1 MVNYQ
6 TVPRYLALLAAV
18 PLLAAG
24 CFDSGGAS
32 KSAAG
37 FLTTEDAPFGPSV
50 VFDPLRLPVPDVPFP
65 SDLLLRPS
73 DKTFSGKA
81 WNLSTEAPTA
91 VERRVREKLDTL
103 DGFGLYSPVY
113 VRFDAPL
120 DLTTI
125 TDDTVLIVNIQK
137 GHPREGEIVPLDLG
151 KGYFP
156 AYRPLPPFW
165 GQDPMENVENLLY
178 APDNTAD
185 LDGDGVEELLV
196 HYEKASNSLIMRPVL
211 PMAPSC
217 TYAVILT
224 RGLKG
229 ETQDADGKTIM
240 APVRS
245 PFPYK
250 AHAAQAPLIRD
261 ALDLLGMEDSELAF
275 GWTFTTSDPSQPL
288 LSYRDGLYGKGP
300 LARMAEMFP
309 PKLAAVADMT
319 VTVDGDADQDGIPD
333 AVTPRDHRFILQPK
347 LLLDIFGLIGPQ
359 AFGDFALPDFKSVDY
374 LVFGSFNSPD
384 MRTGD
389 HKTFGVDAFTGEGEI
404 GSTRLP
410 FFLSVP
416 KETAEHKPPFPVM
429 LYFHG
434 TATSRVEVLLLLD
447 ALSRQG
453 IAALSFDQVGHG
465 PIIPSIPLALEKAG
479 IDPSLVQT
487 LLPIIVELL
496 IPERLDEFEGVEWHQ
511 AIKMLEEIG
520 LWRELAVE
528 GRTEDENGNGAL
540 ESSENFFF
548 ANPFRMCA
556 SFWQDM
562 VDLFQ
567 LVRIIRNF
575 DPAAVPAAID
585 EPYKAD
591 QARLMQNL
599 LAADFNAD
607 GVLDFGGPDVQISI
621 AGTSLGGFHATL
633 GAALEP
639 EITVATP
646 IVAGGGFGD
655 IMGRSNQRDQSQW
668 IFLETFGPLVVGCP
682 DGAGGVWLSWND
694 DADRCKPALLA
705 STGFAHVPNMVE
717 GTLVTARN
725 LANGEAQS
733 TLVNAQGGFSVAVAS
748 DRWDP
753 LEITIR
759 HPSGSKVV
767 VPGRTPY
774 EGTAFQRNTPRL
786 RRFINIAT
794 QVLDRCDPIA
804 FAPNLF
810 LNPLPGHPTTNVLFE
825 NAVGDR
831 TVPISTGVMLALASG
846 VFGTEREQWQ
856 PIMDTLLAHDF
867 MLGNTSYDP
876 DDLWRDN
883 KLPEDAPI
891 GPLAGV
897 PSGDGVSSIR
907 FADVR
912 GKHEWIAQY
921 SLPVPSQGADF
932 VFDAAIYN
940 QNQIVL
946 YHALGGKVIV
956 DDVCIEK
963 LTCPILEEPEKLLP

>member
-1 MVNYQ
+1 MAS
-6 TVPRYLALLAAV
+6 LA
-18 PLLAAG
+18 AAG
-24 CFDSGGAS
+24 CFDGGAS
-32 KSAAG
+32 KTQAG
-37 FLTTEDAPFGPSV
+37 YVTTEDGPFGPAV

-73 DKTFSGKA
+73 DSTFSGKA
-81 WNLSTEAPTA
+81 WNMSPEAPTD
-91 VERRVREKLDTL
+91 VERRVRARLNTL
-103 DGFGLYSPVY
+103 DGFGLYSPIY

-125 TDDTVLIVNIQK
+125 TDETVLLVNIQ
-137 GHPREGEIVPLDLG
+137 EGSAHQGETVPLDLG

-156 AYRPLPPFW
+156 VDRPLPPFW
-165 GQDPMENVENLLY
+165 GQDPMADVQNLLF
-178 APDNTAD
+178 AEDNTAD
-185 LDGDGVEELLV
+185 LDGDGVEERLV
-196 HYEKASNSLIMRPVL
+196 HYEKATHSLIIRPVL
-211 PMAPSC
+211 PLEAGS
-217 TYAVILT
+217 TYAVLLT
-224 RGLKG
+224 RGLEG
-229 ETQDADGKTIM
+229 EAVDAEGNPIM

-250 AHAAQAPLIRD
+250 AHAAQAPLVRD
-261 ALDLLGMEDSELAF
+261 ALDLLGMDDADLAF
-275 GWTFTTSDPSQPL
+275 GWTFTTSDPSKPL
-288 LSYRDGLYGKGP
+288 LSYRDGLYGRGP
-300 LARMAEMFP
+300 LKRMAEMFP
-309 PKLAAVADMT
+309 AKLADVADMT
-319 VTVDGDADQDGIPD
+319 VTVDGDWDQDGVPE
-333 AVTPRDHRFILQPK
+333 VPRDHRFILQPK

-359 AFGDFALPDFKSVDY
+359 AFGDFELPDFKAVDY
-374 LVFGSFNSPD
+374 LVFGFFDSPD

-389 HKTFGVDAFTGEGEI
+389 HKTFGVDAYTGEGEM
-404 GSTRLP
+404 GTTRLP
-410 FFLSVP
+410 FFLSIP
-416 KETAEHKPPFPVM
+416 KETPEHKPPFPVM

-487 LLPIIVELL
+487 LLPIIIDLL
-496 IPERLDEFEGVEWHQ
+496 IPEQAADYEGLEWHA
-511 AIKMLEEIG
+511 AIKKLEEVG
-520 LWRELAVE
+520 LWRQLAVE

-540 ESSENFFF
+540 ESSEGFFF
-548 ANPFRMCA
+548 ADPFRMCA

-567 LVRIIRNF
+567 IVRILRNL
-575 DPAAVPAAID
+575 DPAAVPPAID

-591 QARLMQNL
+591 PARLMQNL
-599 LAADFNAD
+599 LAGDFNAD
-607 GVLDFGGPDVQISI
+607 GVLDLGGPDVQLSV

-682 DGAGGVWLSWND
+682 DGQGGVWLSWND
-694 DADRCKPALLA
+694 DADRCKESLLTT
-705 STGFAHVPNMVE
+705 TGFAHVPDMAP

-725 LANGEAQS
+725 LANGEAQA
-733 TLVNAQGGFSVAVAS
+733 TLVNEQGGFSVAVAS

-753 LEITIR
+753 LEVTIR
-759 HPSGSKVV
+759 RPDGSKVV

-774 EGTAFQRNTPRL
+774 EGTAFQRNTPRF

-810 LNPLPGHPTTNVLFE
+810 LEPLPGHPPTKVLFE

-846 VFGTEREQWQ
+846 VFGTEPEQWQ
-856 PIMDTLLAHDF
+856 PITKTLIDHGF
-867 MLGNTSYDP
+867 MKGSIDYDP
-876 DDLWRDN
+876 DDLWGDN
-883 KLPEDAPI
+883 ALPEDAPI
-891 GPLAGV
+891 GPLEPV
-897 PSGDGVSSIR
+897 PAGDGVASIR
-907 FADVR
+907 FANVR

-921 SLPVPSQGADF
+921 SLPVPSQGEDF
-932 VFDAAIYN
+932 VFDAATYN
-940 QNQIVL
+940 QNQVVL
-946 YHALGGKVIV
+946 FHALGGKVVV
-956 DDVCIEK
+956 DDLCIEE
-963 LTCPILEEPEKLLP
+963 LSCPILDDPEALLVP